1 MTSPSAPARAPI
13 VLEVTGMTCSGCAST
28 VTRVLTRVPGVSSAQ
43 VDLAGG
49 RATVTGSAPPAALIQ
64 AVEAAG
70 FGAALAPAGQ
80 GA

>member
-1 MTSPSAPARAPI
+1 
-13 VLEVTGMTCSGCAST
+13 MTCGGCAST
-28 VTRVLTRVPGVSSAQ
+28 VTRVLSRVPGVSCAQ
-43 VDLAGG
+43 VDLERG

-70 FGAALAPAGQ
+70 FGAALAAAGR